1 MNYNGTHPKPKKV
14 NKSTNSSK
22 LYEKNFETSVGS
34 SLTKCFGAK
43 LLHKF
48 AYICIQFSVLLG
60 SDTCCAIKL

>member
-14 NKSTNSSK
+14 KKSTNSSK

-43 LLHKF
+43 LL
-48 AYICIQFSVLLG
+48 
-60 SDTCCAIKL
+60 T